1 MNASTARFDAAAPAF
16 LDDPATEAAV
26 RSRLADTAVV
36 VEVRPMADLD
46 AFAAPL
52 ADLARRAVVA
62 NVFFEPVVLK
72 AALAE
77 ARHPDRVFMVL
88 AWADRQRAMLSGV
101 WPIVLEPHHWG
112 PSRPVWFT
120 WKHDSGTRAT
130 PLIGPGA
137 GPAVWAAML
146 DAIAATG
153 RARHLVL
160 PTMMDLSGLLSDITH
175 AADATRRR
183 LCLLERHPHIVLGA
197 ISDGEAH
204 LKSAMSARRRK
215 RMVKNRDDLAALGRL
230 EARVYERPGDVM
242 VAFRRF
248 VELEGA
254 GWKGRR
260 KGAILTKPDA
270 LRFFLRTVCDLAEA
284 GQVRIDSLE
293 LDGAPLAMSIVTRSG
308 NAAFCWKTTYDEAYA
323 RFSPGMLV
331 VMDVTRG
338 IAADPGMAFADSCT
352 DAGHPLM
359 AHLWPETADSVDLLV
374 DLKPGA
380 SAAAFAAARATEL
393 GRRRARAALKKAY
406 HAIRDRAEPLRG

>member
-1 MNASTARFDAAAPAF
+1 MNASTARFDAATPAF

-26 RSRLADTAVV
+26 RNRLADTAITA
-36 VEVRPMADLD
+36 EIRPMAKLD

-77 ARHPDRVFMVL
+77 ARHPDLVFMVL
-88 AWADRQRAMLSGV
+88 AWADRQKTALAGA
-101 WPIVLEPHHWG
+101 WPVVLEPHHWG
-112 PSRPVWFT
+112 PFRPVWFT

-130 PLIGPGA
+130 PLIGPAA
-137 GPAVWAAML
+137 GSAVWAAML

-153 RARHLVL
+153 RARHMVL
-160 PTMMDLSGLLSDITH
+160 PTMMDLSGLVDGITNG
-175 AADATRRR
+175 AEATRRR
-183 LCLLERHPHIVLGA
+183 LCLLESNRHIVLGA

-215 RMVKNRDDLAALGRL
+215 RMAKNREDLAALGRL
-230 EARVYERPGDVM
+230 EARVFERPGDVM

-248 VELEGA
+248 VELEGS
-254 GWKGRR
+254 GWKGRK

-270 LRFFLRTVCDLAEA
+270 LRFFLRTLCDLAEA

-293 LDGAPLAMSIVTRSG
+293 LDGTAIAMSIVTRSG

-338 IAADPGMAFADSCT
+338 LAGDPGIAFADSCT
-352 DAGHPLM
+352 DVGHPLM
-359 AHLWPETADSVDLLV
+359 AHLWPQTADSVDLLV
-374 DLKPGA
+374 DLKP
-380 SAAAFAAARATEL
+380 
-393 GRRRARAALKKAY
+393 
-406 HAIRDRAEPLRG
+406 